1 MSSLRP
7 AVAVAAAAIA
17 ASPFPARPGDVP
29 IQGNSLL
36 IEEASSQEAATF
48 LLAPPITR
56 PEEVSLLARP
66 KEHAPE
72 AEAPSLVAEALFLC
86 DPLPPGGRDFNLVVA
101 VARAEPDPATGRA
114 AFAVLPRLQLALALG
129 ERVGLAA
136 EVGISAAG
144 SLALD
149 SPAASL
155 KVLVREPGEGRTGL
169 AANLDLYGSTHS
181 LVETE
186 AGVGLGAIRGA
197 GPVTL
202 RASAT
207 LASGVRA
214 WSPHLHAGASAA
226 LALGP
231 RWRALGEVVA
241 DLRPEA
247 MTVSAGPTLKVALG
261 ESTTLMAGALFHL
274 SGGPRLA
281 TFATQLGQAL

>member
-1 MSSLRP
+1 MPARPCCPPPLRP
-7 AVAVAAAAIA
+7 WRLLLAASVAAAA
-17 ASPFPARPGDVP
+17 
-29 IQGNSLL
+29 
-36 IEEASSQEAATF
+36 
-48 LLAPPITR
+48 LLAPPA
-56 PEEVSLLARP
+56 ARP
-66 KEHAPE
+66 QEASVRASPREFAPE
-72 AEAPSLVAEALFLC
+72 AAEAPSLVAEALFLC

-101 VARAEPDPATGRA
+101 VARGEPDPATGRA

-155 KVLVREPGEGRTGL
+155 KVLLREPGEGRTGL

-241 DLRPEA
+241 DVHRDGFA
-247 MTVSAGPTLKVALG
+247 VSAGPTLKATLG
-261 ESTTLMAGALFHL
+261 EGTTLMAGALFQL

-281 TFATQLGQAL
+281 VFATQFGQAL

>member
-1 MSSLRP
+1 MSSLRL
-7 AVAVAAAAIA
+7 AVAVAAIA

-29 IQGNSLL
+29 IQDNSFL
-36 IEEASSQEAATF
+36 IEEASNQEAAAF
-48 LLAPPITR
+48 LLAPPLAR
-56 PEEVSLLARP
+56 PELVSLLARP
-66 KEHAPE
+66 KELAPE
-72 AEAPSLVAEALFLC
+72 AAEAPSLVAEALFLC

-101 VARAEPDPATGRA
+101 VARGEPDPATGRA

-155 KVLVREPGEGRTGL
+155 KVLLRQPGEGRTGL

-226 LALGP
+226 LALAP

-241 DLRPEA
+241 DLRPEG

-261 ESTTLMAGALFHL
+261 ESTTLMAGALFQL

-281 TFATQLGQAL
+281 AFATQLGQAL